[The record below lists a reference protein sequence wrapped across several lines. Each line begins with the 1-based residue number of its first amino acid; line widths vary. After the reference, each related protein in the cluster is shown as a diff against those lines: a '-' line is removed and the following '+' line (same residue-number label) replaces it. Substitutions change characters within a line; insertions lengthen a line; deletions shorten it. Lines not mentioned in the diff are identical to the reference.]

1 MGGFYNSLDTVKV
14 RMRELKDKSIKNYS
28 NVM

>member
-14 RMRELKDKSIKNYS
+14 RMRELKDKFIKKTIQ
-28 NVM
+28 M